1 MAGNRNGLKY
11 CRNKNVFEM
20 NVEFNIIDTLHMN
33 SDKFL
38 SDGSS
43 ISVQT
48 QLLIDIGRKLIFTI
62 TPFSAS
68 TMFPLLDFLSYDC
81 SLSVSVHSSLIVVHV

>member
-1 MAGNRNGLKY
+1 
-11 CRNKNVFEM
+11 M
-20 NVEFNIIDTLHMN
+20 NMEVNIIDTLHMN

-43 ISVQT
+43 IKVQT
-48 QLLIDIGRKLIFTI
+48 QLLIAIGRKLIFTI

-68 TMFPLLDFLSYDC
+68 TMCPLLDFLSYDC
-81 SLSVSVHSSLIVVHV
+81 SLSVSIHSSLIVVHV

>member
-1 MAGNRNGLKY
+1 
-11 CRNKNVFEM
+11 M

-38 SDGSS
+38 SDES

-68 TMFPLLDFLSYDC
+68 TMCPLLDFLSYDC
-81 SLSVSVHSSLIVVHV
+81 SLSVSVHCSLIVVHV

>member
-1 MAGNRNGLKY
+1 
-11 CRNKNVFEM
+11 M

-68 TMFPLLDFLSYDC
+68 TMCPLLDFLSYDC